1 MLSLVYNYLT
11 CGSSSTESA
20 MLHFDS
26 SRDQKLKLAL
36 TRAFVFSVATVEEG
50 ETRGN
55 HLVAIYAAE
64 CQ

>member
-1 MLSLVYNYLT
+1 
-11 CGSSSTESA
+11 